1 MNIAIL
7 TEGGKDKGFG
17 HVARCSSIY
26 QAFEYYSHS
35 VRFIINGDDSIKSI
49 LNNIDY
55 ELYNWI
61 DDLSIIDDFDIVII
75 DSYLADFSIY
85 NEISTKGK
93 LLVSI
98 DDNNRFRYPSG
109 IIVNGTL
116 DVTNMNYPIRDDILY
131 LTGNNFVPLRKDF
144 WEISNLAINDDIVT
158 VLITM
163 GGNDLR
169 NLTPKLLNLLNNSF
183 PNLNKKIIIS
193 DSFDNVDEIK
203 KFKNDSVEFIYS
215 PNSSEMLH
223 CMFDVDLAISASGQT
238 LYELACVGV
247 PTISIGIIENQENNI
262 KNWLKTGF
270 IEYAGCWNNENLLN
284 NILNK
289 MDYLSNKDVRFDKN
303 LKGINA
309 IDGKGSLRIVKGI
322 LNEYYIQNSNFR
334 EIKSED
340 CLKIFELAND
350 DDVRKNS
357 FNSDKIKLED
367 HINWFDNII
376 HDVSTKF
383 YVLEFD
389 DDIIGQL
396 RFDFDEEYPVISIS
410 LNKKYRGL
418 GLSKYLLSQGF
429 EFLEE
434 FKKIVAYI
442 KKDNLTSISFFKSMG
457 FKKEKEVII
466 KDCPALKF
474 VKE

>member
-1 MNIAIL
+1 M
-7 TEGGKDKGFG
+7 
-17 HVARCSSIY
+17 
-26 QAFEYYSHS
+26 
-35 VRFIINGDDSIKSI
+35 
-49 LNNIDY
+49 
-55 ELYNWI
+55 
-61 DDLSIIDDFDIVII
+61 
-75 DSYLADFSIY
+75 
-85 NEISTKGK
+85 
-93 LLVSI
+93 
-98 DDNNRFRYPSG
+98 
-109 IIVNGTL
+109 
-116 DVTNMNYPIRDDILY
+116 
-131 LTGNNFVPLRKDF
+131 
-144 WEISNLAINDDIVT
+144 
-158 VLITM
+158 
-163 GGNDLR
+163 
-169 NLTPKLLNLLNNSF
+169 
-183 PNLNKKIIIS
+183 
-193 DSFDNVDEIK
+193 
-203 KFKNDSVEFIYS
+203 
-215 PNSSEMLH
+215 
-223 CMFDVDLAISASGQT
+223 
-238 LYELACVGV
+238 
-247 PTISIGIIENQENNI
+247 
-262 KNWLKTGF
+262 
-270 IEYAGCWNNENLLN
+270 
-284 NILNK
+284 
-289 MDYLSNKDVRFDKN
+289 
-303 LKGINA
+303 KGIHA

-322 LNEYYIQNSNFR
+322 LNEYYIRNSNFR